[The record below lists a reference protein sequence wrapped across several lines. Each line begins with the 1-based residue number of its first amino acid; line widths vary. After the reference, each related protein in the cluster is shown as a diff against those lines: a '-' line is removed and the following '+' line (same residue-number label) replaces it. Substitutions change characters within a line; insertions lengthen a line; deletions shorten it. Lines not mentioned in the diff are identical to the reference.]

1 MSFEEKLSIEKLKEI
16 QDKLIEVLLKC
27 GFQ

>member
-27 GFQ
+27 DFQ